1 MKRVMYLKMLYSH
14 PYSPFT
20 ETVGSKEED
29 RQMVQLL
36 EEEQAQIT
44 QRIESLRK
52 DVRTDI
58 RHRTFY
64 ISALVSLEFDEKT

>member
-1 MKRVMYLKMLYSH
+1 MCHISENVVVIHILLLQRQSVPKRK
-14 PYSPFT
+14 T
-20 ETVGSKEED
+20 DK
-29 RQMVQLL
+29 MVQLL
-36 EEEQAQIT
+36 KEEQAQIT